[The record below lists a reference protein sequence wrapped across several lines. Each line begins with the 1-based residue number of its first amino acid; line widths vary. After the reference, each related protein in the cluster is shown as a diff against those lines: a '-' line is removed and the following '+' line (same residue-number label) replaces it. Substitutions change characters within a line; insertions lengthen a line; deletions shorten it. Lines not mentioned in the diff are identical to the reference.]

1 MFRKKPK
8 SDPDPP
14 SARDATLVALRPW
27 IEAQRRP
34 AWRPLVELGEPEAGR
49 SKFCGSPHLMP
60 GEDVPVCK
68 FCGRELQLL
77 VQVDLDRV
85 PGDLHGS
92 GVLQLFYCVGRDPG
106 GTDDGH
112 VECWAEGA
120 WQPFSDEA
128 SLVRVV
134 PRADLHVHAAGGRH
148 GFPAASIVAW
158 EGFLDLP
165 DPEDHEDAG
174 LHAAYDFKQRL
185 VTLQCP
191 RAEVDAT
198 LGIDELPV
206 EDIAS
211 AADKDKLG
219 GWPFW
224 VQGPEYPSCPTCGDR
239 MRLVLQ
245 LDSEDHV
252 PYMFG
257 DGGVGHITQ
266 CSAHPHVVAFGWACS

>member
-134 PRADLHVHAAGGRH
+134 PHADLHVHGAGRSGRVVVVELVDGCFDDFDQF
-148 GFPAASIVAW
+148 GF
-158 EGFLDLP
+158 
-165 DPEDHEDAG
+165 AG
-174 LHAAYDFKQRL
+174 EERSF
-185 VTLQCP
+185 VVG
-191 RAEVDAT
+191 EFSV
-198 LGIDELPV
+198 PV
-206 EDIAS
+206 
-211 AADKDKLG
+211 
-219 GWPFW
+219 P
-224 VQGPEYPSCPTCGDR
+224 
-239 MRLVLQ
+239 
-245 LDSEDHV
+245 
-252 PYMFG
+252 G
-257 DGGVGHITQ
+257 DGHR
-266 CSAHPHVVAFGWACS
+266 